1 MPHELPLIRDLL
13 VLLTSSIV
21 VSLICF
27 RIRVPMLIGF
37 MLTGI
42 LIGPHGLGL
51 IRDVHAVEILAEI
64 GVVLLLFTVGLEF
77 SLKSLFEMRKIVLNG
92 GGLQVVAT
100 TAVVTLIFWMA
111 GKPLNQGIFYGF
123 LCTLS
128 STALVLKTYADR
140 AETDTPHGRIGLGVL
155 LFQDLCVVPMML
167 LVPILSGKE
176 SASVF
181 NLGLRLGGAVLT
193 VVVIILAGQYLIP
206 KALFQIVR
214 LRSREVFVGFVVLI
228 SLGTAWVTSQVGL
241 SLALGSFL
249 AGLVLADSE
258 YSHQIVADILPFRDV
273 FNSIF
278 FVSVGMLL
286 SIAALMANLGVVLVV
301 AVGLVIIKLVL
312 VGLVTLYLGKS
323 LRVALVAGLGLA
335 QIGEFSF
342 ILAKSGLEQHL
353 MSETG
358 YQVFLAASILTLIA
372 TPFLIQAAPKAGF
385 WLQKLVSGGE
395 PAVPD
400 EVESNGKAVLSGH
413 VVIVGYGLNGKNLA
427 RVLRKV
433 GVEYTILELNPDTV
447 RKCRETGEPIH
458 YGDSTQREV
467 LHSVGVEDARVLVI
481 AISDPVATRRTV
493 AIAREMNQHLHII
506 VRTRFML
513 ELQPLYQLGADQVIP
528 EEFETSIEIFSR
540 VLAKYGIADLMIH
553 KEAAEIRQEGYKLL
567 REPADAPRQLSQIAS
582 ILSQTSTVMYQLPE
596 KTTVAGKTIGQLHL
610 RKKTG
615 ASVIATL
622 RNNFTTVN
630 PGPEYAFAGGDIV
643 VLLGSPASIE
653 QAIDLIESGSKKS
666 Q

>member
-77 SLKSLFEMRKIVLNG
+77 SLKSLFEMRKIVVNG

-176 SASVF
+176 SASIF
-181 NLGLRLGGAVLT
+181 NLGLRLGSAVLT

-286 SIAALMANLGVVLVV
+286 SITALMANLGVVLVV
-301 AVGLVIIKLVL
+301 AVGLLIIKLVL
-312 VGLVTLYLGKS
+312 VGLVTLFLGKP

-353 MSETG
+353 MSENG

-385 WLQKLVSGGE
+385 WLQKLVSGAE
-395 PAVPD
+395 PPAD
-400 EVESNGKAVLSGH
+400 EVESNGKPTLSGH
-413 VVIVGYGLNGKNLA
+413 VVIVGYGLNGKNLS

-433 GVEYTILELNPDTV
+433 GVDYTILELNPDTV
-447 RKCRETGEPIH
+447 RKCRDHGEPIH

-467 LHSVGVEDARVLVI
+467 LHSVGVENARVLVI

-493 AIAREMNQHLHII
+493 AIAREMNPHLHII

-553 KEAAEIRQEGYKLL
+553 KEAAEIRHEGYKLL
-567 REPADAPRQLSQIAS
+567 REPAEAPQQLSQIAS

-596 KTTVAGKTIGQLHL
+596 KTSVAGKTIGHLHL

-643 VLLGSPASIE
+643 VLLGSPTSIE

-666 Q
+666 L